1 MSSMQEYLRK
11 LDPKYLKAMLREYCS
26 GSDNYDAATIL
37 AVCDALAEH
46 NPKLPDVYDAFRQLC
61 SYYLSED

>member
-11 LDPKYLKAMLREYCS
+11 LDPRYLKAMLREYCD
-26 GSDNYDAATIL
+26 GSAQYDADTIL
-37 AVCDALAEH
+37 AVCDALAELD
-46 NPKLPDVYDAFRQLC
+46 PKLPDVYDAFRQLC